1 MAFPLLSS
9 GNYGYPKE
17 QAFRI
22 AEDTIT
28 QYVME
33 HDLTVY
39 LVLYDRDSLDV
50 SRKLFASVEEY
61 IDDHY
66 VAQNDE
72 SYEFDRRRRESAER
86 RRRAEEDAALPMMG
100 AVPAPAAAA
109 PMAARSLESL
119 MDNLGESFT
128 TGHQGRTGYSGSN
141 FSGSHRPQQAGD
153 PAVCG
158 ADLGLRFEPHLR

>member
-1 MAFPLLSS
+1 MKLAAEYHCESVAFPLLSS

-22 AEDTIT
+22 AVDTIT

-39 LVLYDRDSLDV
+39 LVLYDRVSLAV

-66 VAQNDE
+66 V
-72 SYEFDRRRRESAER
+72 
-86 RRRAEEDAALPMMG
+86 LG
-100 AVPAPAAAA
+100 AAAGAGTA
-109 PMAARSLESL
+109 PSIGRAASSSRSLRRSDNSL
-119 MDNLGESFT
+119 
-128 TGHQGRTGYSGSN
+128 
-141 FSGSHRPQQAGD
+141 HRRPN
-153 PAVCG
+153 P
-158 ADLGLRFEPHLR
+158 

>member
-1 MAFPLLSS
+1 M
-9 GNYGYPKE
+9 
-17 QAFRI
+17 
-22 AEDTIT
+22 DTIT

-39 LVLYDRDSLDV
+39 LVLYDRGSLAV

-72 SYEFDRRRRESAER
+72 SYGFGRRRRELSDR
-86 RRRAEEDAALPMMG
+86 RRLLEEDAAVPMLG
-100 AVPAPAAAA
+100 AVPAPAAA
-109 PMAARSLESL
+109 PRTARSLESL

-128 TGHQGRTGYSGSN
+128 TRLLRLIALRSLFCHVNTGN
-141 FSGSHRPQQAGD
+141 T
-153 PAVCG
+153 
-158 ADLGLRFEPHLR
+158 E